1 MVKTESYLQPL
12 DAIAH
17 TGVERQG
24 KEQSLAD
31 LWPRPHRRAR
41 PALPGVA
48 PCRSRA
54 ELRRLQA
61 TAAGPARTPP
71 AITENRAA
79 G

>member
-1 MVKTESYLQPL
+1 MKTESYLQPF

-17 TGVERQG
+17 AGVERQG
-24 KEQSLAD
+24 EEQSLAD
-31 LWPRPHRRAR
+31 LRPRPHRRAR

-48 PCRSRA
+48 PYRSRA

-61 TAAGPARTPP
+61 TAACPVRTPP

>member
-1 MVKTESYLQPL
+1 MKTESYLQPL

-17 TGVERQG
+17 SGVERQG

-31 LWPRPHRRAR
+31 LRPRPHRRAR

-54 ELRRLQA
+54 EFRRLQA
-61 TAAGPARTPP
+61 TAAGPVRTPP